1 MFIVIGLMLLGIG
14 LGYLLRKRK
23 ITWIHQAITVLIWGL
38 LFLLGLEVGN
48 NRRVIEGLH
57 TLGLEAIA
65 ITIACTLCS
74 VLAAWGLWYFLYK
87 RKEEGKG

>member
-1 MFIVIGLMLLGIG
+1 MFIVIGLMMLGMG
-14 LGYLLRKRK
+14 LGYLLRKRQ
-23 ITWIHQAITVLIWGL
+23 ITWIHQAITILIWGL

-65 ITIACTLCS
+65 ITVACTLGS
-74 VLAAWGLWYFLYK
+74 VLAAWGLWIFLYK
-87 RKEEGKG
+87 RKGGART